1 MNRPFTSAE
10 YGPSYSVEEYR
21 PDLCDLLAAEWEQQ
35 EVVGRHFRLSPFG
48 LNRLRRFI
56 ASRFDPGRIV
66 GALCLAIVVFN
77 IVYFGLQLLRGVL

>member
-21 PDLCDLLAAEWEQQ
+21 PDLCDAEWEQQ
-35 EVVGRHFRLSPFG
+35 EAVGRQFRLSPFG

-77 IVYFGLQLLRGVL
+77 IVFWGGQLLRVFL

>member
-35 EVVGRHFRLSPFG
+35 EAVGRHFRLSPSG

-56 ASRFDPGRIV
+56 ASRFDPGRVV

-77 IVYFGLQLLRGVL
+77 IVYFGGQLLRVFL